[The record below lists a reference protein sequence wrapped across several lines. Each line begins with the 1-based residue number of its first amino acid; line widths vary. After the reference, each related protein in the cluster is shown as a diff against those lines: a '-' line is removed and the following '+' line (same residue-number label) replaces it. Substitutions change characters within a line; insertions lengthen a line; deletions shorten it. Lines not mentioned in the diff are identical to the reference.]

1 MKKLLALLAAITLLN
16 SGCSWFSRVEPAV
29 DISELTELASP
40 LASRVNWSR
49 DVGEGTDEEGVR
61 LVVSLDGS
69 TVYVANYG
77 GTILALNSQ
86 SGSTVWSQDAGI
98 DLAGGPGAGNGLV
111 IAGSTEGDV
120 IALSQSGGAESW
132 RATVSTEVT
141 SVPAAGNGIVAVHTN
156 DGKIV
161 GLDSATGEQRWLFH
175 RAPPVLSLRGSGMPV
190 FEGDALFCGMDG
202 GRLVRLNAST
212 GIPVWETPIAYA
224 SGRTE
229 LEQIVDID
237 GNMVLAGNT
246 LFVTSY
252 QGDMAAVNKSD
263 GKVRWRRSFSSH
275 QGLASD
281 GVNLYAS
288 DSNGHVF
295 GISREDG
302 SILWKQEVLAG
313 RQLSPVVVLGS
324 HVAVADLE
332 GYLHWLS
339 TADGRIVS
347 RVRPV
352 SSKVSAP
359 LVTNGSSVYVYGEA
373 GELASVSPP

>member
-1 MKKLLALLAAITLLN
+1 MKKLLALLATTILLT
-16 SGCSWFSRVEPAV
+16 SGCSWFSREEPAV

-40 LASRVNWSR
+40 LASRVNWST
-49 DVGEGTDEEGVR
+49 DVGEGADGEGVE

-69 TVYVANYG
+69 VVYVAKFG
-77 GTILALNSQ
+77 GRIVAINSLTGKTIWNKDT
-86 SGSTVWSQDAGI
+86 GV

-111 IAGSTEGDV
+111 LAGSTEGDI
-120 IALSQSGGAESW
+120 IALSQSNCAENW
-132 RATVSTEVT
+132 RSTVSTEVT
-141 SVPAAGNGIVAVHTN
+141 SVPETGNGVVAVHTN

-161 GLDSATGEQRWLFH
+161 GFDSATGEQRWLFH
-175 RAPPVLSLRGSGMPV
+175 RSPPVLSLRGSGMPV
-190 FEGDALFCGMDG
+190 FEGNALFCGMDG
-202 GRLVRLNAST
+202 GRLVKLNAST
-212 GIPVWETPIAYA
+212 GIPYWETPIAYA
-224 SGRTE
+224 SGRNE

-237 GNMVLAGNT
+237 GNMVLAGNSLYVAT
-246 LFVTSY
+246 Y
-252 QGDMAAVNKSD
+252 QGEMAAVNKAD

-302 SILWKQEVLAG
+302 SVLWKQELLSG
-313 RQLSPVVVLGS
+313 RQLSPVVVVGS
-324 HVAVADLE
+324 YVAVADLE

-347 RVRPV
+347 RVRAV
-352 SSKVSAP
+352 SSRVTAP
-359 LVTNGSSVYVYGEA
+359 LVTNGSSVFVYGED

>member
-1 MKKLLALLAAITLLN
+1 MKILLALLAATTLLT
-16 SGCSWFSRVEPAV
+16 SGCSWFSREKPAV
-29 DISELTELASP
+29 DVSELTEIASP
-40 LASRVNWSR
+40 LVSSVNWSR

-69 TVYVANYG
+69 TVYVANFG
-77 GTILALNSQ
+77 GSILALNSQ
-86 SGSTVWSQDAGI
+86 SGSTVWNRDVGT
-98 DLAGGPGAGNGLV
+98 DLGGGPGAGNGLV
-111 IAGSTEGDV
+111 VTGSTEGEV
-120 IALSQSGGAESW
+120 IALSQSSGAENW
-132 RATVSTEVT
+132 RSRVSTEVT
-141 SVPAAGNGIVAVHTN
+141 SVPATGNGIVAVHTN

-161 GLDSATGEQRWLFH
+161 GFDAATGDQRWLFH

-190 FEGDALFCGMDG
+190 FEGDVLYCGMDG
-202 GRLVRLNAST
+202 GRLVKLNAST

-224 SGRTE
+224 SGRNE

-237 GNMVLAGNT
+237 GNMVFAGNMIY
-246 LFVTSY
+246 VASY
-252 QGDMAAVNKSD
+252 QGDMAAVNKAD

-295 GISREDG
+295 GVSREDG
-302 SILWKQEVLAG
+302 SVLWKQESLSG
-313 RQLSPVVVLGS
+313 RQLSPVVVVGS
-324 HVAVADLE
+324 YVAVADLE

-347 RVRPV
+347 RVRAV
-352 SSKVSAP
+352 DSKVTAP
-359 LVTNGSSVYVYGEA
+359 LVTNGSSVFVYGEE